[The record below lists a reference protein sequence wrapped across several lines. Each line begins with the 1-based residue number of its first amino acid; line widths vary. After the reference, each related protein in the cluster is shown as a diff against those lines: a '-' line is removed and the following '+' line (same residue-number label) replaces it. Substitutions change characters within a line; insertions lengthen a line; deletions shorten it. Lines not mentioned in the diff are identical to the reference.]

1 MKTFSA
7 LKNNAEFQAAR
18 LGLVRG
24 DRRNG
29 NGGSWYDRKTGE
41 FVAKTVGG
49 SLEFYNKGQRIGER
63 DRPQTPH
70 EKKLS
75 HTTYA
80 PIKSSFDFGTAGYE
94 RELREKYINKEIFAV
109 GDMIRC
115 IESNQEGEIMRRGA
129 NYLICVTDDDEM
141 FKPWIKNVFEKVVNY
156 PGPSGV
162 PADQRLVGTDAH
174 LQYVARLTGYK
185 FINKYR
191 KKVS

>member
-24 DRRNG
+24 NAKNR
-29 NGGSWYDRKTGE
+29 GSWYDRKTGE

-49 SLEFYNKGQRIGER
+49 SLEFYNKGQRIGKR
-63 DRPQTPH
+63 DRPQTPQ

-162 PADQRLVGTDAH
+162 GPDQRLVGTDAH

>member
-24 DRRNG
+24 NAKNR
-29 NGGSWYDRKTGE
+29 GSWYDRKTGE

-49 SLEFYNKGQRIGER
+49 SLEFYNKGQQVGKQ
-63 DRPQTPH
+63 DRPQTDR

-75 HTTYA
+75 YTTYA

-94 RELREKYINKEIFAV
+94 RELREKYINEEIFAV
-109 GDMIRC
+109 GDMIKC

-162 PADQRLVGTDAH
+162 PPDQRLVGTDAH

>member
-18 LGLVRG
+18 LGLKRG
-24 DRRNG
+24 DDKNR
-29 NGGSWYDRKTGE
+29 GSWYKNGE
-41 FVAKTVGG
+41 FVAKTVGNG
-49 SLEFYNKGQRIGER
+49 LEFYNKGQRPGK
-63 DRPQTPH
+63 DRTQTPH

-80 PIKSSFDFGTAGYE
+80 PIKSSFDFGTTGYE
-94 RELREKYINKEIFAV
+94 RELREKYISKEIFAI

-129 NYLICVTDDDEM
+129 NYLICVTEDDAM

-191 KKVS
+191 KK

>member
-24 DRRNG
+24 NAKNR
-29 NGGSWYDRKTGE
+29 GSWYDRKTGE

-49 SLEFYNKGQRIGER
+49 SLEFYNKGQQVGKQ
-63 DRPQTPH
+63 DRPQTDR

-94 RELREKYINKEIFAV
+94 RELREK
-109 GDMIRC
+109 C
-115 IESNQEGEIMRRGA
+115 
-129 NYLICVTDDDEM
+129 
-141 FKPWIKNVFEKVVNY
+141 
-156 PGPSGV
+156 
-162 PADQRLVGTDAH
+162 
-174 LQYVARLTGYK
+174 
-185 FINKYR
+185 
-191 KKVS
+191 

>member
-24 DRRNG
+24 NDQNR
-29 NGGSWYDRKTGE
+29 GSWYDRKTGE

-49 SLEFYNKGQRIGER
+49 SLEFYNKGQRIGKR

-94 RELREKYINKEIFAV
+94 RELREKYINEEIFAV

-162 PADQRLVGTDAH
+162 GPDQRLVGTDAH